1 MSFVIPRDYSFIAPI
16 YDHVF
21 NKPLSEGHKRI
32 GSLLRTKKPVKEMKV
47 LEVGVGSGL
56 TLEHLPNSI
65 KFTGIDINE
74 KMLTFAHEKAKKYKR
89 KNITLTIMDAQ
100 KMSFR
105 TNSFDMVVA
114 ASVISAVKDPTLT
127 MKEMIRVTKKGGK
140 IAIITNVRNNQSLKS
155 QIVKGFDPLT
165 KKFLGFRT
173 DIDSE
178 FFHKFKELRMIEKEN
193 VNNLFGFPLSSFIL
207 FEKI

>member
-21 NKPLSEGHKRI
+21 NRPLSEGHKRI
-32 GSLLRTKKPVKEMKV
+32 GSLLRTKRPAKEMKV

-74 KMLTFAHEKAKKYKR
+74 KMLTLAHEKAKKYKR
-89 KNITLTIMDAQ
+89 KNISLSIMDAQ

-114 ASVISAVKDPTLT
+114 ASVISAVKDPAQT

-140 IAIITNVRNNQSLKS
+140 IAIITNVRNDQSFKS

-178 FFHKFKELRMIEKEN
+178 FFQKFKEIRMIEKEN
-193 VNNLFGFPLSSFIL
+193 VNNLFGFPLSSFLL